1 MYKNKKL
8 IYVIVSLILSISL
21 VAGCSK
27 APSERER
34 ISYESSIE
42 SDSSQLS
49 SDIVSSIDESISE
62 SESGTDSEDLSQ
74 SKSEISSTESSS
86 AGSEVTPTKGVT
98 PLVTP
103 TQGTQIKQEF
113 RDYFSNI
120 SFANPVPVLKNK
132 TPLASPIEIKV
143 PTSMPRWQR
152 YMLSAFQG
160 LANRKQSRI
169 FLNWEASDSE
179 WMRRWSDKDLYNF
192 KFQTK
197 QFNDVYEMIVSD
209 VDYYN
214 VKGLLIYDESIINQ
228 EIWSMLINVY
238 TGICAAE
245 NLIPVPKS
253 RRNDFKDL
261 PVIFDASSGG
271 KALGRWATEAEAYIW
286 VIDNYPV
293 LSRKGAP
300 VAIQHPSCLR
310 EMDYYVMNKMIPLF
324 FWNGMPLAV
333 RNKFRDVLTSTG
345 PNALGVGCWDI
356 PTWSQ
361 EHSAQRDK
369 PSMGNSLSFVQ
380 TDGDYSHH
388 EHILIHLM
396 SGYGKAML
404 TTAEKGVQNLSF
416 QQGLPVVVKKPVESP
431 IMPAYNSSKNYMT
444 LHVSDGDNICYLN
457 ESIDGTFGLTTS
469 RWWHEASRGT
479 VNIAW
484 SIAPGAYD
492 LLPGLVSYLNF
503 TASDMDSFVGAT
515 SGWGYMLVSAY
526 GKFLPSGTDRN
537 AELEKFYKSTGL
549 YHKALGI
556 NSQHVLWSYY
566 KNYTQNR
573 SLQLADFAIMAR
585 AIKSTNPSF
594 NAFIGEYGRNSRR
607 NIPWSNTVEVIE
619 GVPLFNA
626 VNDVSGHLLHES
638 TQDFHLNNL
647 VNDINAIPAA
657 NKKFMHVFCTNWFV
671 RPNSLEEL
679 VNRLGSDYVAVSSN
693 HLGLLYR

>member
-1 MYKNKKL
+1 
-8 IYVIVSLILSISL
+8 
-21 VAGCSK
+21 
-27 APSERER
+27 
-34 ISYESSIE
+34 
-42 SDSSQLS
+42 
-49 SDIVSSIDESISE
+49 
-62 SESGTDSEDLSQ
+62 
-74 SKSEISSTESSS
+74 
-86 AGSEVTPTKGVT
+86 
-98 PLVTP
+98 
-103 TQGTQIKQEF
+103 
-113 RDYFSNI
+113 
-120 SFANPVPVLKNK
+120 
-132 TPLASPIEIKV
+132 
-143 PTSMPRWQR
+143 
-152 YMLSAFQG
+152 
-160 LANRKQSRI
+160 
-169 FLNWEASDSE
+169 
-179 WMRRWSDKDLYNF
+179 MRRWSDENLYNF
-192 KFQTK
+192 NFQTK
-197 QFNDVYEMIVSD
+197 QFNDVYDMIVAD

-214 VKGLLIYDESIINQ
+214 VKGLLIYDESIINK

-253 RRNDFKDL
+253 KRNDFADL
-261 PVIFDASSGG
+261 PVVFDATTGG
-271 KALGRWATEAEAYIW
+271 KTLGRWATEAEAYIW

-324 FWNGMPLAV
+324 FWSGMPLTV
-333 RNKFRDVLTSTG
+333 RNKFREVLTSTG

-380 TDGDYSHH
+380 TDGDYSHN

-416 QQGLPVVVKKPVESP
+416 QQGLPVVVKKPLESP
-431 IMPAYNSSKNYMT
+431 IKPVYNSSKNYMA

-457 ESIDGTFGLTTS
+457 EAVDGVFGLTTS
-469 RWWHEASRGT
+469 RWWNEASRGT
-479 VNIAW
+479 VNISW

-492 LLPGLVSYLNF
+492 LLPGLVSYLNL

-526 GKFLPSGTDRN
+526 GKFLPAGSDRN
-537 AELEKFYKSTGL
+537 AELEKFYKTTGT
-549 YHKALGI
+549 YQKAIGI

-566 KNYTQNR
+566 KDYLQNR
-573 SLQLADFAIMAR
+573 NAQLADFAIMTR

-594 NAFIGEYGRNSRR
+594 NAYLGEYGRNTRR
-607 NIPWSNTVEVIE
+607 DIPWSNTIEVIE
-619 GVPLFNA
+619 GVPLFNG
-626 VNDVSGHLLHES
+626 VNDISGHLLHES

-647 VNDINAIPAA
+647 IDDINAIPAV
-657 NKKFMHVFCTNWFV
+657 NKKFMHVFCTNWFA

-679 VNRLGSDYVAVSSN
+679 TIRLADDYVAVSAN
-693 HLGLLYR
+693 HIGALYR